1 MNVTV
6 FGMGYVGCVTAACL
20 AEMGHSVTGVDLQ
33 EVKVSLINSG
43 KSPVIEPGLE
53 QLIRRGVDAARLR
66 AIPSVQRLGDVSLV
80 CVGTP
85 SNENGSLGLGQ
96 VERVV
101 TQIGE
106 LLRTDQNFHVV
117 VIRSTVLPGTVENVV
132 RPLLEQTSGKVD
144 GKDFGICVNPEFM
157 RETTAIDDFHHPP
170 FTVIGARDD
179 RSFEQV
185 AAMYSSVKA
194 PVERVP
200 IPVAEFVKYTCNTFH
215 ALKVCFANEIG
226 NLSKSMGIDTYRV
239 MEIFCK
245 DTKLNISPHYLKP
258 GFAFGGSCLPKDLR
272 AILYKAKQL
281 DLELPMLD
289 SVLRTN
295 RKQIEIAFNLIQRT
309 GKNRIG
315 VLGLSFKAGSDDMRE
330 SPIVMLVETLIGK
343 GYKVAIYDEE
353 VALAKLVGANKRY
366 IEETIPHI
374 SSLMVSSPTEVIKDS
389 DVVVV
394 GTKNARIQ
402 DAIVAHKNS
411 TVVIDL
417 VGLYPQAMDG
427 APNYEGICW

>member
-33 EVKVSLINSG
+33 EVKVTLINSG

-53 QLIRRGVDAARLR
+53 ELIRRGVNAARLQ
-66 AIPSVQRLGDVSLV
+66 AIPSVERLGDVSLV

-117 VIRSTVLPGTVENVV
+117 VVRSTVLPGTVENVV

-179 RSFEQV
+179 RSFERV

-343 GYKVAIYDEE
+343 GYKVVIYDEE

-374 SSLMVSSPTEVIKDS
+374 SSLMVSSPKEVIEGS

-394 GTKNARIQ
+394 GTKNTRIQ
-402 DAIVAHKNS
+402 DAVVAHKNS

-417 VGLYPQAMDG
+417 VGLYPEAMDG
-427 APNYEGICW
+427 APNYQGICW

>member
-53 QLIRRGVDAARLR
+53 QLIRRGVDAGRLQ

-343 GYKVAIYDEE
+343 GYKVVIYDEE

-374 SSLMVSSPTEVIKDS
+374 SSLMVSSPKEVIEGS

-394 GTKNARIQ
+394 GTKNTRIQ
-402 DAIVAHKNS
+402 DAIVAHKDS

-417 VGLYPQAMDG
+417 VGLYPEAMNG
-427 APNYEGICW
+427 APNYQGICW